1 MTNQDGSILANQVH
15 QARTENRHI
24 RILHTGR
31 DNRLIQWLRDE
42 QRVEG
47 SRGFIGFAISAKM
60 SNSLYKARI
69 GTAWRGP
76 SSMANE
82 ASYGSITVK
91 DRKIN
96 SVHGGSWSTSSLFGT
111 TAKRSIS
118 PET

>member
-15 QARTENRHI
+15 HARTENRHI

-47 SRGFIGFAISAKM
+47 PRGFIGFAISAKM

-69 GTAWRGP
+69 GTAWRGFRR
-76 SSMANE
+76 SCFA
-82 ASYGSITVK
+82 T
-91 DRKIN
+91 
-96 SVHGGSWSTSSLFGT
+96 STSLAAT
-111 TAKRSIS
+111 RLRSRS
-118 PET
+118 Q